1 MFVTVVDMTQ
11 TLFALHGGPGR
22 RTVQP
27 VVDRFGGTH
36 RVLAPTHA
44 GWDGTPRPDWYEGV
58 DDLAIEYLDRLD
70 DGDIED
76 VVLVATSFG
85 GWIAAEMATR
95 DRGRRISG
103 LVLIDVIGPQFP
115 GLSTV
120 TPSAD
125 DPRLPKEVRDN
136 FAVLAHYMARHPQG
150 DPRLPRRVAR
160 LTAPTLFIWG
170 EDDQVAGLDYGRAY
184 SANFP
189 KAEFVTLP
197 GVGHAP
203 LMQAPERTL
212 DLIADFLRS

>member
-1 MFVTVVDMTQ
+1 
-11 TLFALHGGPGR
+11 
-22 RTVQP
+22 
-27 VVDRFGGTH
+27 
-36 RVLAPTHA
+36 
-44 GWDGTPRPDWYEGV
+44 V

-160 LTAPTLFIWG
+160 LTVPTLFIWG